1 MLLPTLVFSIPI
13 QFQLR
18 LLGVPFLCTIQ
29 ILVIGHE
36 YTFRAYRTSSV
47 GFDGPIINTQLSVV
61 KLGTQAAMFRG
72 RLNKTKVRDHGGEP
86 RNPRKSRK
94 AMVKHVASPIRLSYI
109 NYTPFGSRTIGL
121 YILSAFASV
130 S

>member
-29 ILVIGHE
+29 ILVTGHE

-94 AMVKHVASPIRLSYI
+94 AMVKPVGCGLAHS
-109 NYTPFGSRTIGL
+109 PFGSRTIGL